1 LARSTSLRTT
11 FERLTEFFLRA
22 WDFRAKNVRQGA
34 KADHFPAF
42 VDVGWVHA
50 ESLASAKAAQGSG
63 PPRQAVE

>member
-1 LARSTSLRTT
+1 MK
-11 FERLTEFFLRA
+11 

-50 ESLASAKAAQGSG
+50 KSLASAKAAQGSG